1 MTCASW
7 KEDVKR
13 MGEQNNTSYSV
24 LILYFFVG
32 TGLAKKK
39 EKEKLERRVVPT
51 QHAKLSSL
59 PLPLPLPL
67 SLPTS
72 TQQCPLALPL
82 IPLTSLGDNGRT
94 FASQTSAEGQEDQ

>member
-51 QHAKLSSL
+51 QHAKRPSSF
-59 PLPLPLPL
+59 
-67 SLPTS
+67 SSSSNINPTMP
-72 TQQCPLALPL
+72 T
-82 IPLTSLGDNGRT
+82 RT
-94 FASQTSAEGQEDQ
+94 ASHPINIFR

>member
-1 MTCASW
+1 MRRLFAHDMCIVDRGC
-7 KEDVKR
+7 EEN
-13 MGEQNNTSYSV
+13 GEHNKYYYLTLV
-24 LILYFFVG
+24 LYFIG
-32 TGLAKKK
+32 TDLALAKKK
-39 EKEKLERRVVPT
+39 SERRVVPT
-51 QHAKLSSL
+51 QHAKLSS
-59 PLPLPLPL
+59 LPLPL